1 MAPSTAVTSAT
12 ARFDADP
19 PRSASGAPPQGGA
32 AGGPAEPDPR
42 RPLELPERPVQLR
55 GSALARAVLRAFGWR
70 VVFDG
75 LPAAQGVA
83 IAYPHTSNWDFVVG
97 ILAKWSIGIPV
108 TFWGKDSLF
117 RIPLLGPWMRWL
129 GGVPVDRR
137 NASGIVGQMAQALQ
151 QARAEGR
158 FLWLVLA
165 PEGTRSLTEGWRS
178 GFYHV
183 ATAAQVP
190 LGLVFFD
197 YERRE
202 LGFRRFLQLSG
213 DPAADMAAIAQGFG
227 AFHGRRPQL
236 AAPIRFKP

>member
-1 MAPSTAVTSAT
+1 MARSTATISAT
-12 ARFDADP
+12 APFAADAAASAV
-19 PRSASGAPPQGGA
+19 PR
-32 AGGPAEPDPR
+32 
-42 RPLELPERPVQLR
+42 ELLERPVQLQ
-55 GSALARAVLRAFGWR
+55 GSALARGVLRAFGWR

-75 LPAAQGVA
+75 LPAPQGVA

-97 ILAKWSIGIPV
+97 ILAKWAIGLPA

-117 RIPLLGPWMRWL
+117 RIPLLGPWLRWL

-137 NASGIVGQMAQALQ
+137 NASGIVGQMADALR

-165 PEGTRSLTEGWRS
+165 PEGTRSAGEGWRS

-183 ATAAQVP
+183 ATAAEVP
-190 LGLVFFD
+190 LALVFFD

-227 AFHGRRPQL
+227 AFHGCRPRN

>member
-1 MAPSTAVTSAT
+1 VAV
-12 ARFDADP
+12 P
-19 PRSASGAPPQGGA
+19 V
-32 AGGPAEPDPR
+32 
-42 RPLELPERPVQLR
+42 ELMQRPVQLR
-55 GSALARAVLRAFGWR
+55 GSRLARMLLRLAGWR
-70 VVFDG
+70 IRFDG

-97 ILAKWSIGIPV
+97 ILAKWGIGIPV

-117 RIPLLGPWMRWL
+117 RVPLLGRWMRWI

-137 NASGIVGQMAQALQ
+137 NASGIVGAMAESLQ

-158 FLWLVLA
+158 FLWLALA
-165 PEGTRSLTEGWRS
+165 PEGTRAYVDGWRS

-183 ATAAQVP
+183 TLAAQVP

-197 YERRE
+197 YARRE
-202 LGFRRFLQLSG
+202 VGFRRFLQLSG
-213 DPAADMAAIAQGFG
+213 DAAADMAAIAQGFD
-227 AFHGRRPQL
+227 ACTGRRPQL

>member
-1 MAPSTAVTSAT
+1 MA
-12 ARFDADP
+12 P
-19 PRSASGAPPQGGA
+19 PRSAFGTPPQGGA

-42 RPLELPERPVQLR
+42 RPLALAERPVQLH
-55 GSALARAVLRAFGWR
+55 GSALARGLLRAAGWR

-83 IAYPHTSNWDFVVG
+83 IVYPHTSNWDFVVG

-117 RIPLLGPWMRWL
+117 RVPLFGPWLRWL
-129 GGVPVDRR
+129 GGVPVDRK
-137 NASGIVGQMAQALQ
+137 NASGIVGQMADAL
-151 QARAEGR
+151 ARSRAEGR
-158 FLWLVLA
+158 FLWLALA
-165 PEGTRSLTEGWRS
+165 PEGTRSHGEGWRS

-190 LGLVFFD
+190 LALVFLD
-197 YERRE
+197 YARRE
-202 LGFRRFLQLSG
+202 VGFRRFLQLSG

-227 AFHGRRPQL
+227 AFQGRRPQL
-236 AAPIRFKP
+236 AAPIRFKS